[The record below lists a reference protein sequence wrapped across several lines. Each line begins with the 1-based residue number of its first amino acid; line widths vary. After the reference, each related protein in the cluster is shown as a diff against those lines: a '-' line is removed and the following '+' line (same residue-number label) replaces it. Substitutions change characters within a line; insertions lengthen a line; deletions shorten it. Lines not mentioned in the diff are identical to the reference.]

1 MGLFFKN
8 PMIPHPLR
16 RKRGAE
22 SKRITETRRPIGFL
36 STQGLC
42 GPRRSLA
49 ENVQRRL
56 DVIATYSRLPIVGV
70 SERDTAPFHEMILQV
85 RPRRERGSP
94 RSAQDQDQSF
104 GCQGI
109 VGPPGQDCA
118 IRARNAPKELAKIL
132 RFIGECNGVGKGEV
146 QQWTRAD
153 PIISPIDK
161 TTLPNPRQAFT
172 SRSPAKSFTP
182 RRRMITRHGNL
193 RCQRASGSFFAT

>member
-8 PMIPHPLR
+8 PLIPHPLR

-56 DVIATYSRLPIVGV
+56 DVIATYSRFPIVGV

-85 RPRRERGSP
+85 RPRRERGCVWGREMLKLRGVPDFEKSNLLV
-94 RSAQDQDQSF
+94 RLEHR
-104 GCQGI
+104 
-109 VGPPGQDCA
+109 VY
-118 IRARNAPKELAKIL
+118 AP
-132 RFIGECNGVGKGEV
+132 
-146 QQWTRAD
+146 W
-153 PIISPIDK
+153 
-161 TTLPNPRQAFT
+161 QAVAEGHD
-172 SRSPAKSFTP
+172 RPASV
-182 RRRMITRHGNL
+182 
-193 RCQRASGSFFAT
+193 

>member
-1 MGLFFKN
+1 
-8 PMIPHPLR
+8 MIPHPLR

-109 VGPPGQDCA
+109 VGPPGQDWPF
-118 IRARNAPKELAKIL
+118 ARGTHQKNLPRFCDSSENATGSVRERSNSGHAPIL
-132 RFIGECNGVGKGEV
+132 LSRPSTRRLCRTPGRHLQAAVLRNPLRHAGE
-146 QQWTRAD
+146 
-153 PIISPIDK
+153 
-161 TTLPNPRQAFT
+161 
-172 SRSPAKSFTP
+172 
-182 RRRMITRHGNL
+182 
-193 RCQRASGSFFAT
+193 